1 MGLVPARFLAQKTIG
16 LTGVSM
22 MLLRA
27 VASLAAVLIGSIG
40 AGEMAWAQYYPPYS
54 PQPQYSVPPYRAVP
68 PPEWDDDDGPVGSLP
83 GGYDRPA
90 PLRPPLPTGRAPY
103 EPYGAVTGSVP
114 YGTREMP
121 GTVER
126 DPYGL
131 PPPGVDPDHGDL
143 AGRVCQRFEL
153 EFPRIGAPM
162 IACRLTQLTD
172 DRGTV
177 VTPGQPE
184 YGYGPPT
191 IRPPADVG
199 SGQQQQT
206 IAALPPEVQPE
217 SGEIKELPPQLRR
230 QIVDYQTRE
239 PAGTITIDT
248 ANTYLY
254 LVLGNG
260 KAMRYGIGVGREG
273 FTWSGTQRIARMA
286 EWPDWIPP
294 QEMIERQ
301 PYLPRFMAGG
311 PGNPLGARA
320 FYPLAVNLRQRDAE
334 WIIDPRGAAG
344 QHVDEFLRLGRCRA
358 KAER

>member
-1 MGLVPARFLAQKTIG
+1 
-16 LTGVSM
+16 M

-131 PPPGVDPDHGDL
+131 PPPGVDPYQLRPPG
-143 AGRVCQRFEL
+143 QR
-153 EFPRIGAPM
+153 
-162 IACRLTQLTD
+162 
-172 DRGTV
+172 

-320 FYPLAVNLRQRDAE
+320 FYLGNTLYRIHGTNQPSTIGQFVSSGCIRLVNEDVEDLYRRVTVGTRVVVLPGGPKPATASATDGRPPMQLR
-334 WIIDPRGAAG
+334 
-344 QHVDEFLRLGRCRA
+344 
-358 KAER
+358 